1 VFGLT
6 RVLPNQR
13 EKREGLQYLAGYLTL
28 RPDGW
33 LEPTTERSEATHAH
47 AVDPASGDL
56 IVVTIAE
63 AAAMERP
70 REVVLGGD
78 TLTIYGV

>member
-1 VFGLT
+1 MVFSPALFPSIGRGPL
-6 RVLPNQR
+6 RPV
-13 EKREGLQYLAGYLTL
+13 LAGYLVL

-33 LEPTTERSEATHAH
+33 LEPTTERAEATHAH

-63 AAAMERP
+63 AQAMERP
-70 REVVLGGD
+70 REVVVGG
-78 TLTIYGV
+78 TLLIYGV